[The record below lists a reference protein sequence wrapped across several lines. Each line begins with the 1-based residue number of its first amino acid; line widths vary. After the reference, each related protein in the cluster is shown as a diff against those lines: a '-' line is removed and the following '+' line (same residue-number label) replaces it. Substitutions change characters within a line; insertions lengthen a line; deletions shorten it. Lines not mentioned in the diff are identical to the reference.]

1 MDSPGTNSR
10 RRVRSSKLVYVILG
24 PENSKMKLD

>member
-1 MDSPGTNSR
+1 MDSLGTNSR
-10 RRVRSSKLVYVILG
+10 RRVRSSKRVYVILG